1 MLFSANVSNSD
12 RFPLLKVSYRYSDHK
27 VYCLETKLCIPLIVI
42 YAFSRGAKEMLLE
55 DLQT

>member
-1 MLFSANVSNSD
+1 MLFLANVSHSD

-27 VYCLETKLCIPLIVI
+27 AHCLETKLCIPLIVI
-42 YAFSRGAKEMLLE
+42 YAFPRGAKEMLLK